1 MMEEGYNRLK
11 SLTGVN
17 KQEFIKHLSDELDN
31 VKQLN
36 MNYLKQNDIVMSW
49 MGSDWSNYSLSNSRM
64 TIKTNFRPAMPDKSS
79 AIQYDIYDARFEK
92 GILKWVDRNNG
103 KIVSHPTKASTMV
116 YNFKDNYTTI
126 KFYLLD
132 RDFPPT
138 SKFINWTHSPWEVLK

>member
-11 SLTGVN
+11 TLTGLN
-17 KQEFIKHLSDELDN
+17 KQEFIEHLSDELDN

-49 MGSDWSNYSLSNSRM
+49 MGGGSSRM
-64 TIKTNFRPAMPDKSS
+64 TIKTNFRPAMPDKPS
-79 AIQYDIYDARFEK
+79 AIQYDIYDALFEK

-103 KIVSHPTKASTMV
+103 KIVSHPTKVSTMV
-116 YNFKDNYTTI
+116 YNFKNNYTTI

-132 RDFPPT
+132 RDFPP
-138 SKFINWTHSPWEVLK
+138 SSNFINWTHSPWEALK

>member
-1 MMEEGYNRLK
+1 MEEGYNRLK

-17 KQEFIKHLSDELDN
+17 KQDFIEHLSDELDN

-36 MNYLKQNDIVMSW
+36 MNYLKQHDIVISW
-49 MGSDWSNYSLSNSRM
+49 LGGEGETELA
-64 TIKTNFRPAMPDKSS
+64 IKTNFRPAISDKPYS
-79 AIQYDIYDARFEK
+79 IQYDIYDARFEK
-92 GILKWVDRNNG
+92 GILKWEDRNDGG
-103 KIVSHPTKASTMV
+103 KIVSNPTKVTTMV

-138 SKFINWTHSPWEVLK
+138 SKFINWTHHPWEALK

>member
-17 KQEFIKHLSDELDN
+17 KQEFIEHLSVKLDN

-36 MNYLKQNDIVMSW
+36 MNYLKQNDIVMNW
-49 MGSDWSNYSLSNSRM
+49 MGSRSSRM
-64 TIKTNFRPAMPDKSS
+64 TITTNFRPAISDKPY
-79 AIQYDIYDARFEK
+79 AIQYDIYDALFEK

-103 KIVSHPTKASTMV
+103 KMVSHPIKVSTMV

-138 SKFINWTHSPWEVLK
+138 SKFINWTHSPWEALK